1 MGKKPE
7 RQDGGYYEIRR
18 GSLPVTII
26 TGNVIYNALHW
37 HDHVEIIYCMRGAF
51 SVRVEE
57 RVFRMA
63 AGDLLLINGQDSHE
77 IFDGVR
83 DGLQVIASIDEN
95 VLRNPGTRYACR
107 TVGDEPPFIAKDM
120 VRGNARD
127 SIKHAMS
134 EKTCNSAECMAA
146 GGKMDKADERAVVM
160 RKLLGKLAYYTTPD
174 WNLMAERLAR
184 GGKGL
189 SHGKMELSWDEQER
203 LERGAYGGMFV
214 SDGDWYGYLACCYRL
229 LQVISGFQTQERRPD
244 EGGKNE
250 DFRRCISYIHE
261 HYREDLSVGKLAR
274 VMNVSEPSVYRVFQN
289 KLAVTPTSYVHIVRT
304 RMACALLKDPA
315 RKVTDVALE
324 CGFASLSNFY
334 RTFEMQMKMSPR
346 EYRKG
351 YTRTGAKRSPSRDAL
366 AVDELAVDELAGDAL
381 AGRPLVPY
389 QNIMAANIFQ
399 NFFELPYEK
408 GVFVETE
415 HFA

>member
-1 MGKKPE
+1 M
-7 RQDGGYYEIRR
+7 
-18 GSLPVTII
+18 
-26 TGNVIYNALHW
+26 
-37 HDHVEIIYCMRGAF
+37 
-51 SVRVEE
+51 
-57 RVFRMA
+57 
-63 AGDLLLINGQDSHE
+63 
-77 IFDGVR
+77 
-83 DGLQVIASIDEN
+83 
-95 VLRNPGTRYACR
+95 
-107 TVGDEPPFIAKDM
+107 
-120 VRGNARD
+120 
-127 SIKHAMS
+127 
-134 EKTCNSAECMAA
+134 
-146 GGKMDKADERAVVM
+146 
-160 RKLLGKLAYYTTPD
+160 
-174 WNLMAERLAR
+174 
-184 GGKGL
+184 

-203 LERGAYGGMFV
+203 LERGDYGGMFV

-315 RKVTDVALE
+315 RKVTDVAFE

-351 YTRTGAKRSPSRDAL
+351 YTRTGAKRSPSRNAL
-366 AVDELAVDELAGDAL
+366 AGGELAEGEWIEDGLAGDELAG
-381 AGRPLVPY
+381 RPSVPY

-399 NFFELPYEK
+399 NFFELPYERN
-408 GVFVETE
+408 VFVETE

>member
-77 IFDGVR
+77 IFDGAR

-107 TVGDEPPFIAKDM
+107 TVG
-120 VRGNARD
+120 
-127 SIKHAMS
+127 
-134 EKTCNSAECMAA
+134 
-146 GGKMDKADERAVVM
+146 GKMDKADERAVVM
-160 RKLLGKLAYYTTPD
+160 RKLLGKLAYYTTLD

-184 GGKGL
+184 RGKDL
-189 SHGKMELSWDEQER
+189 PHGKMELSWDEQER

-351 YTRTGAKRSPSRDAL
+351 YTRTGAKRSPSREAL
-366 AVDELAVDELAGDAL
+366 AVDELAVDAL